1 MIELPDALQL
11 QIDRTIAARVDS
23 RLDQLG
29 AAPRPRRGNWSA
41 AVMNIGLVAFGFMT
55 SGVTATYVHGPEAVI
70 ALAVEWTAIAAIGV
84 TYTRAWAAGRHA
96 AIDRGQA
103 LPLDQPQPPPA
114 IPAAHRPT
122 PIATAGVASDLLD
135 RLPLDVRVKVEQI
148 LSKAE
153 LLLQHQDRFPIGS
166 RHLQRENADRL
177 VAKERFLE
185 EHFGRPPQADPDLR
199 LRQELLERVHPC
211 VPGAV
216 LPCTAG
222 PPARVWMMPSS
233 TL

>member
-1 MIELPDALQL
+1 VSDSSEQRKEGMIELPDALQF

-29 AAPRPRRGNWSA
+29 AAARPRRGNWSA

-103 LPLDQPQPPPA
+103 PPLVQPQPPPA

-148 LSKAE
+148 RSKAE

-177 VAKERFLE
+177 LANERFLE

-199 LRQELLERVHPC
+199 LR
-211 VPGAV
+211 
-216 LPCTAG
+216 
-222 PPARVWMMPSS
+222 
-233 TL
+233 